1 MQTINK
7 RVGYLIDVPDFGT
20 PIASG
25 ELREMVQRSGSHFFD
40 TDTMRFFRSRLD
52 AYVYPAPDGWYF
64 VTSEQHVSH
73 FANIHEPRKY
83 TVRQLRIVDGVPNDG
98 GPGTRDLRLV
108 ELNGFQAYPTLT
120 RARTA
125 AQKAART
132 ARPLCTSCR
141 SRVSSEDGATV
152 CGECQE
158 RAARVAADAAA
169 KAGV

>member
-1 MQTINK
+1 MTMQQTITK
-7 RVGYLIDVPDFGT
+7 RITLTIDIPDYGT
-20 PIASG
+20 PLDNHGIVG
-25 ELREMVQRSGSHFFD
+25 LVKRSGSHFFD

-52 AYVYPAPDGWYF
+52 VYAFAAPDGWYF
-64 VTSEQHVSH
+64 VTSERQDDQH
-73 FANIHEPRKY
+73 PRLY
-83 TVRQLRIVDGVPNDG
+83 TVRQLR
-98 GPGTRDLRLV
+98 TREGDTPDTQRLHLV
-108 ELNGFQAYPTLT
+108 ELNGFQAYPTLK

-158 RAARVAADAAA
+158 RAARIAADAAA